1 MNTHVPQLSH
11 PQLSSIFF
19 NYELCVDAYSQHT
32 HKSITLD
39 CMRSAHKE
47 ILCYVQR
54 FEHSNAIKI
63 HYRIMFDF
71 YPGLQHKYLNGE
83 RQSLFL
89 TTC

>member
-1 MNTHVPQLSH
+1 MNTHVPQLSQSTAFIDFF
-11 PQLSSIFF
+11 QLRTVCWC
-19 NYELCVDAYSQHT
+19 LQHT

-47 ILCYVQR
+47 ILCYVQH
-54 FEHSNAIKI
+54 FERSNAIEI